1 MKIFIKCE
9 SPLLQKTLEIYLKEH
24 ICERKNADFFI
35 GDVRKYFEKPL
46 FLISKNSPY
55 LTIPFTQK
63 DLICALEE
71 YSFILKNTGNKISKN
86 EPFKMFFVLRVVP
99 KLGSP
104 RRFPLKNPL
113 PIVAKILLI
122 IFL

>member
-24 ICERKNADFFI
+24 ICEQKNADFFI
-35 GDVRKYFEKPL
+35 GDMRKYFEKPL

-71 YSFILKNTGNKISKN
+71 YSFILKNTGKKISKEEKISN
-86 EPFKMFFVLRVVP
+86 LIDNFKANL
-99 KLGSP
+99 LQI
-104 RRFPLKNPL
+104 LKENDE
-113 PIVAKILLI
+113 
-122 IFL
+122 